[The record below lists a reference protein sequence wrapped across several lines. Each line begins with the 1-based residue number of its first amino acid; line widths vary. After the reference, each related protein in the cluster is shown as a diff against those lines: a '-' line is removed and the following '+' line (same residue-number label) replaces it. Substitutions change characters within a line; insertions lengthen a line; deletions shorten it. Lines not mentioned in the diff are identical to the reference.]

1 MRVLVTGGCGF
12 IGTALVLRLLSD
24 GHQVL
29 NVDKCG
35 RVSNAALDAQ
45 RTPHYQLFRTDL
57 SIANAQL
64 AQVVE
69 QFKPEWVFHLAAETH
84 VDNSISQPV
93 VSVQTNVM
101 STVHLLDVLTGFQR
115 AHPGLL
121 ASVVMVST
129 DEVYG
134 DVVDQLGAEAFA
146 ETQLLLPSSPYSAS
160 KAAADHLA
168 LAWLRTFGLPVLV
181 SRCSN
186 NYGPWQFPEKLIPR
200 VISRALSNDVIPLY
214 GDGLQ
219 QREWLH
225 VEDHVSAL
233 LLLAK
238 SGTIGEIYNIGSEVR
253 VTNFELVSRLC
264 QLLNQRCPSHI
275 DYTGL
280 IQRVADRPGHDRG
293 YAINS
298 DKIAALGWQA
308 SMPLTQG
315 LAATVDWFLAHP
327 HWLGATSH

>member
-12 IGTALVLRLLSD
+12 IGAALISRLLSD

-35 RVSNAALDAQ
+35 QVSNWALDGWPS
-45 RTPHYQLFRTDL
+45 PHYQLFKTDL

-64 AQVVE
+64 AQAVD

-101 STVHLLDVLTGFQR
+101 SSVHLLDLLVGYQR
-115 AHPGLL
+115 ANAAILR
-121 ASVVMVST
+121 SVVMVST

-134 DVVDQLGAEAFA
+134 DVADKPAADACTEAE
-146 ETQLLLPSSPYSAS
+146 LLVPSSPYSAS

-168 LAWLRTFGLPVLV
+168 LAWRRTFGLPVLI

-186 NYGPWQFPEKLIPR
+186 NYGPWQYPEKLIPR
-200 VISRALSNDVIPLY
+200 VISCALRGEKIPLY

-225 VEDHVSAL
+225 VDDHVSAL
-233 LLLAK
+233 LLLAEQ
-238 SGTIGEIYNIGSEVR
+238 GEAGEIYNIGSQVR
-253 VTNFELVSRLC
+253 VTNSELVTRLC
-264 QLLNQRCPSHI
+264 QLLNQHFPNQS
-275 DYTGL
+275 DYTQL

-298 DKIAALGWQA
+298 DKIAALGWRPEIDLA
-308 SMPLTQG
+308 QG
-315 LAATVDWFLAHP
+315 LAATVEWFLAHR
-327 HWLGATSH
+327 HWLDRTLH